1 MFCEFVS
8 FFLFCEFV
16 SFFLFYECTVPL
28 PVPQLIPVR
37 YFFYLFFIKSLVL
50 L

>member
-8 FFLFCEFV
+8 FFLFHEFV

-28 PVPQLIPVR
+28 PVPQLISVG
-37 YFFYLFFIKSLVL
+37 YFFICFL
-50 L
+50 LNL